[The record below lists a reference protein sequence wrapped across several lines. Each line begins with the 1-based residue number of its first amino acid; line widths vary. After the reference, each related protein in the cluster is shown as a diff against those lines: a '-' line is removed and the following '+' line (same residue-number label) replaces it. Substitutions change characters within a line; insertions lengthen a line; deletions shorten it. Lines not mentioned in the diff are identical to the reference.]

1 MMHMIYKADVI
12 EKLGISGAS
21 KKANAKYEANNMKR
35 RMIPLGALMLF
46 IR

>member
-21 KKANAKYEANNMKR
+21 KKANTKYEANNIKR
-35 RMIPLGALMLF
+35 RITPLNVLTF
-46 IR
+46 VIR